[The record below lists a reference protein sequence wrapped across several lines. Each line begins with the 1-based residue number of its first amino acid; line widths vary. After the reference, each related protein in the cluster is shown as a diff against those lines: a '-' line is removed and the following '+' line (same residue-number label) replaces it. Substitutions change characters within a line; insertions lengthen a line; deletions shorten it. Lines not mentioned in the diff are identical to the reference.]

1 MCSIAGI
8 ISPDQGDVNPA
19 ILERMNL
26 CMAHRGPDGH
36 GYHYAQQHG
45 THIGF
50 AHNRLSIL
58 DLTEMSAQPLSY
70 KERYRVIFN
79 GEIYNYREIR
89 DQLRQKGYDF
99 RSTGDTEIIVAAFD
113 AFGISCLD
121 HFDGMFSFA
130 IWDEKECALF
140 CARDRFG
147 EKPFYYHYN
156 ETGNRFFFSS
166 EIKGLFETGIE
177 KQVDPQML
185 YNFLTLGFT
194 KRPDQPERT
203 FFKNI
208 FQLPPSHYLQYKP
221 LEQQLEIGRYWD
233 LDKETVANRS
243 EAEVFDQFQHLLETS
258 VSRRLRSDVPVGTS
272 LSGGLDSGCIAAMVS
287 DHPGDFFSY
296 KAFSAVFPGFEKDE
310 SKNINSLA
318 AHFKL
323 TLNTVTTNGQQ
334 FADQLEELVKIQDEP
349 FGSSSIFAQHEV
361 YAAAKASGVKVL
373 LDGQGAD
380 EVLAGYT
387 RYTHWYLQELVNAE
401 GWKTA
406 NQQAELYEK
415 NQFLKQWGLKNFI
428 AAKLPALTA
437 SQLEKRSIR
446 QQKTNRYI
454 HRTFAAD
461 ANDRRSIYKPTVE
474 KLNDIQ
480 YFDVMMMGLE
490 ELLRYAD
497 RNSMAHGV
505 EVRLPYLSHELVQ
518 FAFSLP
524 SSYKMRDGFTKWI
537 LRKTVG
543 HRLPNS
549 ICWQKGKIGFEP
561 PQKMWM
567 QQLPVQSLIQRS
579 REKLVDL
586 KICNETILSKPIT
599 ASEVHD
605 NNNFDFRSL
614 VAGIWLG

>member
-8 ISPDQGDVNPA
+8 ISPDQSDVNPA
-19 ILERMNL
+19 VLERMNH

-36 GYHYAQQHG
+36 GYCYDHQNG
-45 THIGF
+45 SHIGF

-58 DLTEMSAQPLSY
+58 DLSEMSAQPFNYL
-70 KERYRVIFN
+70 ERYRIVFN

-89 DQLRQKGYDF
+89 DQLRQKGCDL
-99 RSTGDTEIIVAAFD
+99 SSIGDTEIVVAAFD
-113 AFGISCLD
+113 AFGTSCLD
-121 HFDGMFSFA
+121 LFDGMFAFA
-130 IWDEKECALF
+130 IWDKKDCALF

-147 EKPFYYHYN
+147 EKPFYYHYD
-156 ETGNRFFFSS
+156 EPAKRLFFSS

-221 LEQQLEIGRYWD
+221 LQRQLEINRYWD
-233 LDKETVANRS
+233 LDKETVTDLS
-243 EAEVFDQFQHLLETS
+243 EAEIFNQFRHLLETS

-272 LSGGLDSGCIAAMVS
+272 LSGGLDSGCIAAMIFG
-287 DHPGDFFSY
+287 HPGDFFSY
-296 KAFSAVFPGFEKDE
+296 QAFSAVFPGFEKDE
-310 SKNINSLA
+310 SENISSMA
-318 AHFKL
+318 ARFKL
-323 TLNTVTTNGQQ
+323 TLNTVTSDGRD
-334 FADQLEELVKIQDEP
+334 FADHLEELVKVQDEP
-349 FGSSSIFAQHEV
+349 FGSSSVFAQNKV
-361 YAAAKASGVKVL
+361 FAAARSNGIRVL

-387 RYTHWYLQELVNAE
+387 RYTHWYLQELINTE

-406 NQQAELYEK
+406 DEQAELYKK
-415 NQFLKQWGLKNFI
+415 NLFLDHWGLKNFL

-446 QQKTNRYI
+446 QQKTNKYI
-454 HRTFAAD
+454 HRAFAAD

-518 FAFSLP
+518 FIFSLP

-537 LRKTVG
+537 LRETVG
-543 HRLPNS
+543 NRLPGK

-561 PQKMWM
+561 PQKTWM
-567 QQLPVQSLIQRS
+567 QQPLVLNLINRS
-579 REKLVDL
+579 KEKLVDL
-586 KICNETILSKPIT
+586 KICNEAIFSKPII
-599 ASEVHD
+599 AADVHH

>member
-1 MCSIAGI
+1 
-8 ISPDQGDVNPA
+8 
-19 ILERMNL
+19 
-26 CMAHRGPDGH
+26 
-36 GYHYAQQHG
+36 
-45 THIGF
+45 
-50 AHNRLSIL
+50 
-58 DLTEMSAQPLSY
+58 MSAQPFNYL
-70 KERYRVIFN
+70 ERYRIVFN

-89 DQLRQKGYDF
+89 DQLRQKGYDL
-99 RSTGDTEIIVAAFD
+99 RSTGDTEIVVAAFA
-113 AFGISCLD
+113 AFGTNCLD
-121 HFDGMFSFA
+121 LFDGMFAFA
-130 IWDEKECALF
+130 IWDKKDCMLF

-147 EKPFYYHYN
+147 EKPFYYHYD
-156 ETGNRFFFSS
+156 EPAKRLFFSS
-166 EIKGLFETGIE
+166 EIKGLFEIGIE
-177 KQVDPQML
+177 KQVDPRML

-194 KRPDQPERT
+194 KRPDQPEQT

-221 LEQQLEIGRYWD
+221 LQQQLEINRYWD
-233 LDKETVANRS
+233 LDKETVTDLS
-243 EAEVFDQFQHLLETS
+243 EGEIFDQFHHLLETS

-272 LSGGLDSGCIAAMVS
+272 LSGGLDSGCIAAMIS
-287 DHPGDFFSY
+287 GHPGAFFSY
-296 KAFSAVFPGFEKDE
+296 QAFSAVFPGFEKDE
-310 SKNINSLA
+310 SENISLMA
-318 AHFKL
+318 AHLRL
-323 TLNTVTTNGQQ
+323 TLNTVTSDGQD
-334 FADQLEELVKIQDEP
+334 FADHLEELVKVQDEP
-349 FGSSSIFAQHEV
+349 FGSSSVFVQNKV
-361 YAAAKASGVKVL
+361 YAAARSNGIEVL

-387 RYTHWYLQELVNAE
+387 RYTHWYLQELINTE

-406 NQQAELYEK
+406 DQQAELYKK
-415 NQFLKQWGLKNFI
+415 NLFLDHWGLKNFL

-446 QQKTNRYI
+446 QQKANRYI
-454 HRTFAAD
+454 HRAFAAD

-524 SSYKMRDGFTKWI
+524 SSYKMREGFTKWI
-537 LRKTVG
+537 LRKTAG
-543 HRLPNS
+543 NRLPGK

-561 PQKMWM
+561 PQKLWM
-567 QQLPVQSLIQRS
+567 QQPPVQNLINRS
-579 REKLVDL
+579 REKLVDM
-586 KICNETILSKPIT
+586 KICNEAIFSKPIT
-599 ASEVHD
+599 AADVHN